1 MSGEIVRQSQ
11 EEPRTVALK
20 TVWPAPDATVERDV
34 LEFWEHE
41 KLLPANA
48 DRAARVK
55 ELCVVAYDGPIVVGS
70 VEAHLNYVDF
80 LCARMATFRVA
91 VAVSHRR
98 SHVATTI
105 TLEAQKVLEG
115 WSLAHPEEKL
125 MGIGGNTQARNLSD
139 KLREAVL
146 QPTGFALVNYNEKG
160 EQYRL
165 VWFKHAN
172 ID

>member
-1 MSGEIVRQSQ
+1 MGSESVRQVPG
-11 EEPRTVALK
+11 EPYDVTVK

-91 VAVSHRR
+91 VAARHRR
-98 SHVATTI
+98 GGLATK
-105 TLEAQKVLEG
+105 LSLAAQKVLEQ
-115 WSLAHPEEKL
+115 WSLEHPEEKL
-125 MGIGGNTQARNLSD
+125 MGIGGNTQGNWGD
-139 KLREAVL
+139 QLRKAVM
-146 QPTGFALVNYNEKG
+146 QPTGFVLVNYSEKG
-160 EQYRL
+160 EQYRV
-165 VWFKHAN
+165 VWFRHAT